1 MIYADWYFCY
11 QTKLSPQDTDEYL
24 NLMFALE
31 NEHVPMD
38 TKVDAL
44 NRLIR
49 FDVLFQYYAVPV
61 LVDSLLTPHGRE
73 CLAVET
79 DIKNKELYVE
89 TIKNIFR
96 NMIRKEDAFNYSV
109 SGLDVDDYDK
119 IIAPRPCRKPT
130 PTWNQN
136 GILII
141 WRQICL
147 GRKYCICPFSGQWQ
161 KLYRSR

>member
-79 DIKNKELYVE
+79 DIKKQRTICGDNKKYL
-89 TIKNIFR
+89 
-96 NMIRKEDAFNYSV
+96 SQ
-109 SGLDVDDYDK
+109 YDQE
-119 IIAPRPCRKPT
+119 RGC
-130 PTWNQN
+130 
-136 GILII
+136 
-141 WRQICL
+141 
-147 GRKYCICPFSGQWQ
+147 F
-161 KLYRSR
+161 

>member
-89 TIKNIFR
+89 TIK
-96 NMIRKEDAFNYSV
+96 MCIRD
-109 SGLDVDDYDK
+109 
-119 IIAPRPCRKPT
+119 RP
-130 PTWNQN
+130 
-136 GILII
+136 I
-141 WRQICL
+141 WARWTATI
-147 GRKYCICPFSGQWQ
+147 
-161 KLYRSR
+161 SRPSARC